1 MGTALAEDISR
12 GELVI
17 YTSPDGLTQTE
28 VRLEDETVWLT
39 QKQLEELFDT
49 DRTSV
54 VKHIQNI
61 LESGELEETPTCAF
75 FAQVRQEGG
84 RRVKRQIRHY
94 NLDMILSVGYRVN
107 SKKGTQFRIWA
118 NRILKEYLVK
128 GYSLNQKRLR
138 EQRQQLLELKQSIQ
152 LVERALPDTP
162 GRPDDVKATLKVL
175 SEFARGLE
183 LLDDYDHEN
192 LEKSGRTKQVAVSM
206 DVDEFMSVIEAL
218 RRDFDSPMFGK
229 PKDDSFVSSVRQIYQ
244 SFNGQ
249 DLYPS
254 VEHKAA
260 MLLYF
265 VVKNHS
271 FVDGNKRI
279 AAALFLYFLERN
291 RLLFGHDGGRIIG
304 DDGLAALTLLIA
316 ISRPEEKDTM
326 VCIVLTI
333 LNRASVSGR
342 TNHV

>member
-1 MGTALAEDISR
+1 MHAESSEDASH

-17 YTSPDGLTQTE
+17 YTTPDGLAHTE
-28 VRLEDETVWLT
+28 VRLEDNTVWLT
-39 QKQLEELFDT
+39 QKQLEQLFDT

-54 VKHIQNI
+54 IKHIQNI
-61 LESGELEETPTCAF
+61 IESGELEEAPTCAF

-84 RRVKRQIRHY
+84 RRVTRQIRYY

-107 SKKGTQFRIWA
+107 SKRGTQFRIWA

-128 GYSLNQKRLR
+128 GYSLDEKRLR
-138 EQRQQLLELKQSIQ
+138 EQGQHLFDLKQSI
-152 LVERALPDTP
+152 LVVERSLIETQDKI
-162 GRPDDVKATLKVL
+162 DDAMATLRVL
-175 SEFARGLE
+175 SDFARGLE

-192 LEKSGRTKQVAVSM
+192 LEQSGNSKQAAVLIT
-206 DVDEFMSVIEAL
+206 VDEFLTVVEAL
-218 RRDFDSPMFGK
+218 RRDFDSPIFGRS
-229 PKDDSFVSSVRQIYQ
+229 KDDSFASSVRQIYQ

-249 DLYPS
+249 ELYPS

-279 AAALFLYFLERN
+279 AAALFLYFLEKN
-291 RLLFGHDGGRIIG
+291 NLLFGCNGVRIIG
-304 DDGLAALTLLIA
+304 NDGLAALTLLIA

-326 VCIVLTI
+326 VRIVLTI
-333 LNRASVSGR
+333 LNRAQPGTVA
-342 TNHV
+342 